1 METQRSGAPID
12 VGTAY
17 EMPPSSHDA
26 FLTEVGRGTPCGEFM
41 RRYWQPV
48 AVSRDVTDTPQ
59 QVRILGED
67 LILFRDKSGRP
78 GLVHPRCAH
87 RGTTLY
93 YGKVE
98 ERGIRCCYHGWL
110 FDVEGR
116 CLEQPCEPN
125 LGEGHREKVR
135 QPWYPTAD
143 HYGLV
148 FAYMGPPEKKPLL
161 PKFDI
166 FENLQP
172 HQYLLADDSGL
183 GTGGNGPHLIAP
195 CNWLQHWENIM
206 DSFHVA
212 ILHSAFS
219 GTQFV
224 PEMAVMPVGEWEYV
238 PRGVRFTGLR
248 KLEGGRTLRRITEVM
263 FPNLRV
269 VASPILKP
277 GPIDHI
283 GFTVP
288 VDDTHYRIFNVM
300 IANAPGEKPPRGSL
314 YDGKPWSELTEE
326 EHRRLPGDWEAQVGQ
341 GPITFHSDEHLAT
354 TDRGVVMCRR
364 MLAQQIKVV
373 QEGGDPLGVAYDPA
387 DQVVK
392 LEAGNFFE

>member
-1 METQRSGAPID
+1 METQRSGVPID
-12 VGTAY
+12 TGTAFD
-17 EMPPSSHDA
+17 MPASSYDA
-26 FLTEVGRGTPCGEFM
+26 VLTEVGRGTPCGQFM

-48 AVSRDVTDTPQ
+48 AVSGDVTDVPQ
-59 QVRILGED
+59 PVRILGED

-78 GLVHPRCAH
+78 GLMHPRCAH

-116 CLEQPCEPN
+116 CLEQPCEPK

-135 QPWYPTAD
+135 QPWYPVAD

-166 FENLQP
+166 FENLAP

-183 GTGGNGPHLIAP
+183 GSGGDGRHMIIP

-212 ILHSAFS
+212 VLHSGFS

-238 PRGVRFTGLR
+238 ARGVRFTGIRELD
-248 KLEGGRTLRRITEVM
+248 GGRTLRRITEVM

-277 GPIDHI
+277 GKIDHI

-300 IANAPGEKPPRGSL
+300 IANEPGEKPPRGSL
-314 YDGKPWSELTEE
+314 YEGKRWSELTET
-326 EHRRLPGDWEAQVGQ
+326 EHQRLPGDYEAQVGQ
-341 GPITFHSDEHLAT
+341 GPIAFHSDEHLAT
-354 TDRGVVMCRR
+354 SDKGVMMCRR
-364 MLAQQIKVV
+364 MLAQQIKRV
-373 QEGGDPLGVAYDPA
+373 QDGDDPLGVAYDPA
-387 DQVVK
+387 EQVVA